1 MEMETIKED
10 QHWKPEQKNI
20 IKWKTLTPYTHK
32 SFLFN
37 TERNLEMKRWRD
49 NFNSDPLDVLSWKIL
64 FLKMFFHGKV

>member
-32 SFLFN
+32 SF
-37 TERNLEMKRWRD
+37 
-49 NFNSDPLDVLSWKIL
+49 
-64 FLKMFFHGKV
+64 FLQY